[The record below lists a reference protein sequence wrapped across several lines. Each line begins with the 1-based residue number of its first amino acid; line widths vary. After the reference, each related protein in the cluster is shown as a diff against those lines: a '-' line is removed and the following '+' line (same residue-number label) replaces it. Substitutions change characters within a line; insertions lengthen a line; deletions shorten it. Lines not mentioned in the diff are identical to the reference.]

1 MKWLNRESREME
13 IGERIRQVRMHKGL
27 TQGELVSEI
36 CSTTY
41 LSRIESGKIKPS
53 SSFIKKVSK
62 KLDVNSDYLVDG
74 NYEEIKLTIFKICN
88 RYKKD
93 KSITEA
99 DVSLL
104 ELYVREVDSIPL
116 LIKVYGVLI
125 YYHARQKNILYVK
138 SLVDQASQMIPSQV
152 EMQDPEDYIYYLKAR
167 GFYFYNNQDYIA
179 AHDIY
184 VQAESLL
191 GIEETEQHAHIY
203 YNLCHVYREIY
214 KDKSISR
221 LYALKAYNIYSENGM
236 QKNVINTLLMLA
248 VLYIMD
254 ELYEKALETLQQV
267 ENSVATNGDS
277 MYLPIISYDY
287 GKINQGLKDYTNAIK
302 YYEEA
307 LELSEFLSQ
316 KHQKVY
322 VLRNMIEVYIELKD
336 WKNVNKF
343 MNEALHFLS
352 VYDVPV
358 AHVQLYGL
366 KAKIFKIRGDY
377 YEYEKNMQ
385 KAIDVG
391 VEKKQHR
398 LVAELSYELGNFYN
412 ENRSYKLSA
421 KYFKISA
428 ENKMD

>member
-1 MKWLNRESREME
+1 ME

-27 TQGELVSEI
+27 TQGEIVSGI
-36 CSTTY
+36 CSITY

-53 SSFIKKVSK
+53 SSFIKKVSN
-62 KLDVNSDYLVDG
+62 KLGIDGDYLIDG
-74 NYEEIKLTIFKICN
+74 NYEEIKLTILEICN
-88 RYKKD
+88 KYKKD
-93 KSITEA
+93 KSINEA
-99 DVSLL
+99 DLSLL
-104 ELYVREVDSIPL
+104 ELYVREVDSIPSL
-116 LIKVYGVLI
+116 LKVYGVLI
-125 YYHARQKNILYVK
+125 YYHARQKNLLYVK

-152 EMQDPEDYIYYLKAR
+152 EMQDTEDYIYYLKAR
-167 GFYFYNNQDYIA
+167 GYYFYYKQDYIA

-191 GIEETEQHAHIY
+191 GVEETEQHAHIY
-203 YNLCHVYREIY
+203 YNLCLVYKELY

-221 LYALKAYNIYSENGM
+221 LYALKAYNIYRKNGM
-236 QKNVINTLLMLA
+236 EKNVINTLLMLA
-248 VLYIMD
+248 VLYIID
-254 ELYEKALETLQQV
+254 ELYEKALETLQKV

-277 MYLPIISYDY
+277 TYLPIISYDY
-287 GKINQGLKDYTNAIK
+287 GKIYQGLKEYTNAIK
-302 YYEEA
+302 YYEET
-307 LELSEFLSQ
+307 LELSNLLSE

-322 VLRNMIEVYIELKD
+322 ALRNMIEVYIELKD
-336 WKNVNKF
+336 WKNVNKV
-343 MNEALHFLS
+343 MNEAFHFLS
-352 VYDVPV
+352 IYDVPI
-358 AHVQLYGL
+358 AHVQLSGL

-385 KAIDVG
+385 KAIEVG

-398 LVAELSYELGNFYN
+398 LVAELSFELGNFYN

>member
-1 MKWLNRESREME
+1 ME

-27 TQGELVSEI
+27 TQGELVSGI
-36 CSTTY
+36 CSITY

-62 KLDVNSDYLVDG
+62 KLGIDGDYLIDG
-74 NYEEIKLTIFKICN
+74 NYEEIKLSILEICN
-88 RYKKD
+88 KYKKD
-93 KSITEA
+93 KSINEA
-99 DVSLL
+99 DLSLL

-116 LIKVYGVLI
+116 LLKVYGVLI
-125 YYHARQKNILYVK
+125 YYHARQKNLLYVK

-152 EMQDPEDYIYYLKAR
+152 EMQDTEDYIYYLKAR
-167 GFYFYNNQDYIA
+167 GYYFYNKQDYIT

-191 GIEETEQHAHIY
+191 GVEETEQHAHIY
-203 YNLCHVYREIY
+203 YNLCLVYKEFY

-221 LYALKAYNIYSENGM
+221 LYALKAFNIYRKNGM
-236 QKNVINTLLMLA
+236 EKNVINTLLMLA
-248 VLYIMD
+248 VLYIID

-287 GKINQGLKDYTNAIK
+287 GKIYQGLKDYTNAIK
-302 YYEEA
+302 YYEKT
-307 LELSEFLSQ
+307 LELSNLLSEE
-316 KHQKVY
+316 HQKVY
-322 VLRNMIEVYIELKD
+322 ALRNMIEVYIELKD
-336 WKNVNKF
+336 WKNVNKV
-343 MNEALHFLS
+343 MNEAFHFLS
-352 VYDVPV
+352 IYDVPI
-358 AHVQLYGL
+358 AHVQLSGL

-385 KAIDVG
+385 KAIEVG

-398 LVAELSYELGNFYN
+398 LVAELSFELGNFYN